1 LVLATVLSAGFD
13 CSSATAADG
22 VSDALAAKKKILFI
36 AGKPSHGYAQHEH
49 NAGCTLLA
57 KCLNE
62 SGLPVDAIV
71 SKNGWPTDPK
81 IFDGVSAVVM
91 YCDGG
96 DGHMV
101 NEHLDQLDQLA
112 NKGVGIGAIHYG
124 VEVPKGHSGNYFL
137 DWLGGYF
144 ETDWSVNPTWVADF
158 KQLPTHAV
166 TRGVKPFSIRDE
178 WYFHMRFT
186 DNMSRVTPVLTAVP
200 PASTMS
206 RPDGP
211 HEGNPAVRKEVA
223 DGTPQHMSWVIER
236 PDGGR
241 GFGFTGGHYHWN
253 WGNDQARKLMLNM
266 IAWIAKVDVP
276 ADGVPSK
283 TPTVEELMA
292 NQDKAVPKNF
302 DKAMIQKDLD
312 AWNGTGNPA
321 AK

>member
-1 LVLATVLSAGFD
+1 
-13 CSSATAADG
+13 
-22 VSDALAAKKKILFI
+22 
-36 AGKPSHGYAQHEH
+36 
-49 NAGCTLLA
+49 
-57 KCLNE
+57 
-62 SGLPVDAIV
+62 
-71 SKNGWPTDPK
+71 
-81 IFDGVSAVVM
+81 
-91 YCDGG
+91 
-96 DGHMV
+96 
-101 NEHLDQLDQLA
+101 
-112 NKGVGIGAIHYG
+112 
-124 VEVPKGHSGNYFL
+124 
-137 DWLGGYF
+137 
-144 ETDWSVNPTWVADF
+144 VADF

-312 AWNGTGNPA
+312 AWNGTGNPP